1 MKLSQPVPILRI
13 LDEAKAREFY
23 VDFLGFSI
31 DWERRVDDNA
41 PLYLQVSR
49 EGCTLHLSEHD
60 GDCNSG
66 GAIRIETDDVE
77 ALNRELLEKNDKF
90 AKPGMSDT
98 PWETREMGIK
108 DPFGNRLVFYQNR
121 YSPAARAA
129 RAASMT
135 PVGLTARWVAA
146 NRALES
152 ERAEPLY
159 HDPFARELAG
169 EPGFAMMSAMR
180 SALGAS
186 ETREPDLYLT
196 LRTKFL
202 DDVMLAAV
210 GDGSVRQI
218 VIMAAGMDARAFR
231 LDWPAGT
238 TVFEVDRDEVFDYK
252 ETVLKRLNAQ
262 PMCERRLVRVDLSQ
276 PWTEPLVS
284 AGFDA
289 NRPAAFLVEGL
300 LMYLDES
307 DAIRLIESIGSL
319 AREGSRLGL
328 DLVNTEMLVSAYTAR
343 YMTAL
348 AEAGCPW
355 KFGVGVDEAERFLSR
370 PGWQGQ
376 VVIPGEPEAHYGRWQ
391 FPVIP
396 RTVPGMPRAYFVR
409 AQRMA
414 SP

>member
-1 MKLSQPVPILRI
+1 
-13 LDEAKAREFY
+13 
-23 VDFLGFSI
+23 
-31 DWERRVDDNA
+31 
-41 PLYLQVSR
+41 
-49 EGCTLHLSEHD
+49 
-60 GDCNSG
+60 
-66 GAIRIETDDVE
+66 
-77 ALNRELLEKNDKF
+77 
-90 AKPGMSDT
+90 
-98 PWETREMGIK
+98 
-108 DPFGNRLVFYQNR
+108 
-121 YSPAARAA
+121 
-129 RAASMT
+129 
-135 PVGLTARWVAA
+135 
-146 NRALES
+146 
-152 ERAEPLY
+152 
-159 HDPFARELAG
+159 
-169 EPGFAMMSAMR
+169 
-180 SALGAS
+180 
-186 ETREPDLYLT
+186 
-196 LRTKFL
+196 
-202 DDVMLAAV
+202 
-210 GDGSVRQI
+210 
-218 VIMAAGMDARAFR
+218 
-231 LDWPAGT
+231 
-238 TVFEVDRDEVFDYK
+238 VFEVDRDEVFDYK

-391 FPVIP
+391 FPVILDGP
-396 RTVPGMPRAYFVR
+396 RCHGRISARNGWPADELESHRPNIGWLRAAVPVR
-409 AQRMA
+409 TMA
-414 SP
+414 